1 MDSSRE
7 RIVELFTSWGEDA
20 EQIKNMILAALIS
33 LDNNTGRVE
42 RERNLDMLRRI
53 RDALAEAPGTERYR
67 RVCDQG
73 IKILQNELQ
82 HLDKEP

>member
-33 LDNNTGRVE
+33 LDNNTGRAE

-82 HLDKEP
+82 QLDKEP